1 MTRAPK
7 VGDYV
12 VLGSLR
18 YGTGKYTGII
28 ASVVS
33 VRDKSFTVDARNDD
47 RAIVIRASSYQKDD
61 PWSYVAF
68 VAPEEAARWRAARA
82 KASAWRKAIPAGAQ
96 WTGGYYT
103 TVADRHVVVADRDRV
118 DTAEQAE
125 KSAAIYTAVAAWL
138 RAKPPADDLLITV
151 EAS

>member
-61 PWSYVAF
+61 PWRYVAF

-82 KASAWRKAIPAGAQ
+82 KASAWHDAIPAGAK
-96 WTGGYYT
+96 WVG
-103 TVADRHVVVADRDRV
+103 VWNAPDRVVVDEKPTTDADECDRR
-118 DTAEQAE
+118 
-125 KSAAIYTAVAAWL
+125 AAIYTAVAAWL

-151 EAS
+151 ESP

>member
-12 VLGSLR
+12 VRGAWRTGGEKFS
-18 YGTGKYTGII
+18 GTVHRIGRVT
-28 ASVVS
+28 ASTAWL
-33 VRDKSFTVDARNDD
+33 DDVDDPIKVDRSKWRNDPWWRVTYVSLAEAKRWLAAD
-47 RAIVIRASSYQKDD
+47 AAIK
-61 PWSYVAF
+61 
-68 VAPEEAARWRAARA
+68 
-82 KASAWRKAIPAGAQ
+82 AWRKAIPAGAQ

-138 RAKPPADDLLITV
+138 RAKPSADDLLITV
-151 EAS
+151 ESP